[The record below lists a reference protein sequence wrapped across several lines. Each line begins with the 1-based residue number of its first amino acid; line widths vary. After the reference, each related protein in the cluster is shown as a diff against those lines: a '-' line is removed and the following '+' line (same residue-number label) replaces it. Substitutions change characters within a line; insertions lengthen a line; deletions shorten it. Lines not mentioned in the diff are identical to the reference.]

1 MLTIKQKK
9 NSEKKE
15 EGNRWR
21 RCTIHNEIQN
31 EGIHELCVCLS
42 PMCTRRTD
50 LRPGPAQT
58 EHFILCPL
66 ESDSSVQ
73 AQAHDPSQFK
83 QNPSQEDSCA
93 GVIRKK
99 SHPSPTV
106 IESWGVCSSLCLYW
120 SLHENKITIEESR
133 MGRQNKW
140 HCFNFWIQLFLN
152 CICMSVSYK
161 NHQFTFSP
169 PWVLVT
175 YNQMSPEHKITLK
188 SVW

>member
-1 MLTIKQKK
+1 MVQDSSGVPVPFQKSVYNIPPSLT
-9 NSEKKE
+9 
-15 EGNRWR
+15 
-21 RCTIHNEIQN
+21 T
-31 EGIHELCVCLS
+31 LS
-42 PMCTRRTD
+42 VWGQISKATHGQRLHAKADM
-50 LRPGPAQT
+50 RPGPAQT

-73 AQAHDPSQFK
+73 VQAHDPSQFK

-99 SHPSPTV
+99 SHPSPTIGV
-106 IESWGVCSSLCLYW
+106 IESWGVCSPLCLYW

-140 HCFNFWIQLFLN
+140 HYFNFWIQLFLN

-169 PWVLVT
+169 LWVLVT